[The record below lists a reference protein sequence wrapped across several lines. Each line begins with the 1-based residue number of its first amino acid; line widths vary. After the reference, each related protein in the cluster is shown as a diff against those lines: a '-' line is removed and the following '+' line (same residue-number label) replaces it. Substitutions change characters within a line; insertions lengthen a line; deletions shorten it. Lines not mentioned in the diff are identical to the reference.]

1 MDRHTMPGN
10 RKFCDHCGEFVSER
24 TYRRHS
30 DLKLLNQGLAS
41 DENESLVRQDKEVAR
56 DFREEEQ
63 GDELEVP
70 GNNNVLLFYLW
81 GLINATM
88 RACIDLS
95 YEGNADEIVQIIK
108 HQTVLLWCD
117 PGNGLSRVV
126 ARHSCRAQSLR
137 ENGVGIKMV
146 VPSVSYKR
154 IVSGVHWELAVHLL
168 KVTLVQ
174 MTTTTQSNNSIHNVI
189 DCRIT

>member
-1 MDRHTMPGN
+1 MPGN

-70 GNNNVLLFYLW
+70 GNNNVLLFYL
-81 GLINATM
+81 
-88 RACIDLS
+88 
-95 YEGNADEIVQIIK
+95 
-108 HQTVLLWCD
+108 
-117 PGNGLSRVV
+117 
-126 ARHSCRAQSLR
+126 
-137 ENGVGIKMV
+137 
-146 VPSVSYKR
+146 
-154 IVSGVHWELAVHLL
+154 
-168 KVTLVQ
+168 
-174 MTTTTQSNNSIHNVI
+174 
-189 DCRIT
+189 